1 MTRKI
6 SITAA
11 MLTALGL
18 GSSPTAHAS
27 ILDRPSL
34 SVSPVIILWA
44 ANDVTG
50 EAPVVTDFIVQGTS
64 GVSTDLIDIDGR
76 TVAAVS
82 GNLIPTTDA
91 AYTSNS
97 LANFRVMGS
106 PTTPIIAIDTD
117 ALSSFDAFELNSATV
132 MRTNNGLSYS
142 SDFFIASNTPFNITT
157 NVTEVQTSGDFDL
170 SDVLFYFI
178 VQRTDTNAPVPF
190 GASARDPGGVSVQLQ
205 SLADLDGVDIL
216 QSARSTAASNG
227 SIADQSVKMQLYYEI
242 ANGQQINLSHGY
254 GTVIADVTY
263 TAYVP

>member
-1 MTRKI
+1 M
-6 SITAA
+6 
-11 MLTALGL
+11 
-18 GSSPTAHAS
+18 
-27 ILDRPSL
+27 
-34 SVSPVIILWA
+34 
-44 ANDVTG
+44 TG
-50 EAPVVTDFIVQGTS
+50 EAPVVTDFIVQGTG
-64 GVSTDLIDIDGR
+64 GVSTDLIGIDGR

-106 PTTPIIAIDTD
+106 PTTPIIAIDTE

-132 MRTNNGLSYS
+132 MRSANDLSYW

-170 SDVLFYFI
+170 GDVLLSVEI
-178 VQRTDTNAPVPF
+178 QRADANAPVPY
-190 GASARDPGGVSVQLQ
+190 GASAQDPDPVYSPLQ
-205 SLADLDGVDIL
+205 SLADLDGVDIV
-216 QSARSTAASNG
+216 QSAKSTAASNG
-227 SIADQSVKMQLYYEI
+227 TIADQSVRMQLIYEI

-263 TAYVP
+263 TAYAP